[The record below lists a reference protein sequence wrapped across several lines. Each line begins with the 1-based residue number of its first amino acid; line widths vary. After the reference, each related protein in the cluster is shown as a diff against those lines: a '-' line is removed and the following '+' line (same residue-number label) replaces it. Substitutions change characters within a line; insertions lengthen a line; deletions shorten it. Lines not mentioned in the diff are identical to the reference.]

1 LPHFW
6 EEIGYDLS
14 MEYSNCG
21 VGFVASLKQELS
33 HDILLSGL
41 TALRNVEHRGGTDRS
56 GKIGDGAGVMTNIP
70 WGLFAKDH
78 DKYAVASLFAPKEN
92 DQFKKAIEV
101 FEKTFAH
108 YKLIVESYR
117 EVPLNESA
125 LDSSTIKSAPR
136 IIQAFILRPEH
147 CRTHNSFNE
156 LLYMAKQMVRGKQN
170 EVGLKGEL
178 FFTSLSSRTI
188 VYKAMATSGQL
199 EEFYPDLKNPKYKTR
214 FTIFHRR
221 FSTNT
226 LPSWDKVQ
234 PFRLIAHNGEINT
247 IEGNKTA
254 AFSREKAMGLEVDQL
269 LTHYGTSDSGNLN
282 GMAEAL
288 KYRSSIPHLN
298 EILAIMI
305 PPALSEKPAYYEFWS
320 RAMEPWDGP
329 ALVSF
334 CDGKRIG
341 ARLDRNGFR
350 PSRWHRTED
359 RFYLCSEA
367 GSFEIDP
374 KKIVRQGSLY
384 AGRSVTIH
392 LMTGE
397 VLFNNPEDSKLYKN
411 AIFDARLTKL
421 EYSTPLK
428 EISSKK
434 IDHYLSQFSITTE
447 DLQKETYPMIDDASE
462 PFGSMGD
469 TARLPVLSEIHRSL
483 YDYFFQNFAQVTN
496 PPLDYIREK
505 FVTDL
510 TINLG
515 RMPNIFEP
523 KEMIPPQEGL
533 ALKGPVLSL
542 GQLEQLKGSILKVAE
557 LDICFDVDKGEE
569 GFIESLELV
578 TENALL
584 AVRNSNTVLILSD
597 RDVSTKRAA
606 IPSILAMR
614 SIQMA
619 LNNKG
624 LNLRISIVIDTG
636 EVKNSHQ
643 VAVLIA
649 FGASAVCPYLALS
662 LARSR
667 ESTKLAD
674 YSADKKEQRMI
685 KAIENGLLK
694 VMAKRGISV
703 LRSYRGSELFTIIGL
718 AKEILNLF
726 FPQHQLT
733 FGGLEIKHL
742 VAEIIERSKISSN
755 NTGALISNFIYR
767 ENPGGKIGE
776 RHSLTSK
783 RSRMIH
789 KMLEHDF
796 NDSKALEIW
805 NQFNDELSTFPLNIR
820 DLLTFKLA
828 TEADQA
834 ESPDSTED
842 IVKRFGSGAMSF
854 GSISAESQRDL
865 ILAFRA
871 MGGRSNSGEGGENPY
886 YYTDGIT
893 AKIKQIASGRF
904 GVTAEYLVTGSEVQI
919 KIAQG
924 AKPGEGGQLMGIK
937 VNGDIAKARFSN
949 TGVDLISPPPQHD
962 IYSIEDLAQLIYE
975 IKQLKPDLK
984 ISVKLV
990 SGKNIGAIACGVVK
1004 AGADIIHVSGGNGGT
1019 GAAGL
1024 MSMKHTGLPFEIGL
1038 LEVHRELVRR
1048 GLRKF
1053 VILRTDGGL
1062 LTGSDIVKAGLLGAE
1077 EFEFG
1082 KMALVSQGCIMARI
1096 CHKNTCPKGIAT
1108 QDPKFKAKYS
1118 GRVEN
1123 TIKLFQYIAQDVVSI
1138 VASLGFSKFEDI
1150 IGRNDLLIFNERFKD
1165 FYSESN
1171 LNLDYF
1177 QKDSEHEIHSLEYTK
1192 VKYNQLNFDLL
1203 KEFQKSGS
1211 KLKTIKP
1218 IHSTDRAICTSLA
1231 GEMSLLKN
1239 VSAELEFHG
1248 SAGQGFAAFTCR
1260 GMSVKLF
1267 GEANDGVGKSMSGGK
1282 IIITPFKDCHL
1293 KAESNVLVGNACLYG
1308 ATAGEFFLNGLAGD
1322 RFAVRNSGALAI
1334 ILGAGLHACEYMT
1347 GGIVLILGSALTNI
1361 GSGMTGGVLYTI
1373 KSNASAINSDYL
1385 IETPMSVEDIKSI
1398 DRYLHKFETAVGQKC
1413 KVTVDNI
1420 RKFVPIGTNDSK

>member
-1 LPHFW
+1 
-6 EEIGYDLS
+6 

-21 VGFVASLKQELS
+21 VGFVTSLKKELS

-56 GKIGDGAGVMTNIP
+56 GKIGDGAGIMTNIP
-70 WGLFAKDH
+70 WELFKKDRE
-78 DKYAVASLFAPKEN
+78 KYAVASLFIPKEE
-92 DQFKKAIEV
+92 DRYKRAIEV

-108 YKLIVESYR
+108 YDLVVESYR
-117 EVPLNESA
+117 DVPLNTSA
-125 LDSSTIKSAPR
+125 LSQSIIDSAPR
-136 IIQAFILRPEH
+136 IIQAFILRPDH

-156 LLYMAKQMVRGKQN
+156 LLYMAKQMVRTKQKKA
-170 EVGLKGEL
+170 GLKGAF

-188 VYKAMATSGQL
+188 VYKAMATSEQL
-199 EEFYPDLKNPKYKTR
+199 EEFYPDLKNPLYKTR
-214 FTIFHRR
+214 FAIFHRR

-247 IEGNKTA
+247 IEGNKSA
-254 AFSREKAMGLEVDQL
+254 AFSREKSVGLKVDQL
-269 LTHYGTSDSGNLN
+269 LTHDGTSDSGNLN
-282 GMAEAL
+282 GMVEAL

-305 PPALSEKPAYYEFWS
+305 PPSHSKKPGYYQFWS

-350 PSRWHRTED
+350 PSRWHKTED

-374 KKIVRQGSLY
+374 KEIKQQGSLY

-397 VLFNNPEDSKLYKN
+397 VSFNNPEDSDLYKN
-411 AIFDARLTKL
+411 AVFDARLTNL
-421 EYSTPLK
+421 AYSSPSE
-428 EISSKK
+428 EISVEKV
-434 IDHYLSQFSITTE
+434 DYYLSQFLITSE
-447 DLQKETYPMIDDASE
+447 DLQKEINPMIDDGSE

-469 TARLPVLSEIHRSL
+469 TARLPVLSEVHRSI

-496 PPLDYIREK
+496 PPLDFIRER

-523 KEMIPPQEGL
+523 KEMIPPQKGI
-533 ALKGPVLSL
+533 ALDGPILSL
-542 GQLEQLKGSILKVAE
+542 GQLERLKDSFLKVAVI
-557 LDICFDVDKGEE
+557 DICFDVNSGEE
-569 GFIESLELV
+569 GFRESLIKI

-584 AVRNSNTVLILSD
+584 SVRDSHTVLILSD
-597 RDVSTKRAA
+597 RNVSNNRAP
-606 IPSILAMR
+606 IPSILVMR

-619 LNNKG
+619 LNDKG
-624 LNLRISIVIDTG
+624 INLRVSIVIDSG
-636 EVKNSHQ
+636 EIKNSHQ

-649 FGASAVCPYLALS
+649 FGASAVCPYLTLS
-662 LARSR
+662 LARMRISSNVS
-667 ESTKLAD
+667 E
-674 YSADKKEQRMI
+674 YSSDTKEQRSI
-685 KAIENGLLK
+685 TALENGLLK

-703 LRSYRGSELFTIIGL
+703 LRSYKGSELFTIIGF
-718 AKEILNLF
+718 AKEMLDSF
-726 FPQHQLT
+726 FPEHKLT
-733 FGGLEIKHL
+733 FGGLEIKNL
-742 VAEIIERSKISSN
+742 AAEILKRSVVASQ
-755 NTGALISNFIYR
+755 NTGAIKSHFIYK
-767 ENPGGKIGE
+767 EHPGGKIGE
-776 RHSLTSK
+776 KHSLTSK

-789 KMLEHDF
+789 KVLEYDF
-796 NDSKALEIW
+796 NKPEALELW
-805 NQFNDELSTFPLNIR
+805 NKFNEELSAFPLNIR
-820 DLLTFKLA
+820 DLLDFKTLPKEEQTKA
-828 TEADQA
+828 SRA
-834 ESPDSTED
+834 EKDTISD

-865 ILAFRA
+865 ILAFRD

-886 YYTDGIT
+886 YFESGIT
-893 AKIKQIASGRF
+893 ARVKQIASGRF
-904 GVTAEYLVTGSEVQI
+904 GVTAEYLVTGDEVQI

-937 VNGDIAKARFSN
+937 VNEDIAKARFSKV
-949 TGVDLISPPPQHD
+949 GVDLISPPPQHD

-975 IKQLKPDLK
+975 IKQLKSDLK
-984 ISVKLV
+984 VSVKLV

-1004 AGADIIHVSGGNGGT
+1004 AGADVIHVSGGNGGT

-1038 LEVHRELVRR
+1038 VEVHRELLAQ
-1048 GLRKF
+1048 GLREF
-1053 VILRTDGGL
+1053 VTLRADGGL
-1062 LTGSDIVKAGLLGAE
+1062 LTGSDIVKAALLGAE

-1082 KMALVSQGCIMARI
+1082 KMALVSQGCIMARV

-1123 TIKLFQYIAQDVVSI
+1123 TIKMFKYIAQDI
-1138 VASLGFSKFEDI
+1138 IEILTSLGFFKFEDI
-1150 IGRNDLLIFNERFKD
+1150 VGRNDLLGFNERFKD

-1177 QKDSEHEIHSLEYTK
+1177 KKDLKHEIHRVNYSEAN
-1192 VKYNQLNFDLL
+1192 YNQLNSELL
-1203 KEFQKSGS
+1203 EEFKKSGN
-1211 KLKTIKP
+1211 KLKTKKN
-1218 IHSTDRAICTSLA
+1218 IHSTVRAAGSSLA
-1231 GEMSLLKN
+1231 GKIALIKGS
-1239 VSAELEFHG
+1239 SAEVEFTG
-1248 SAGQGFAAFTCR
+1248 SAGQGFAAFTCS
-1260 GMSVKLF
+1260 GMNITLF

-1282 IIITPFKDCHL
+1282 IIINPSKEGRFNAD
-1293 KAESNVLVGNACLYG
+1293 SNVLVGNACLYG
-1308 ATAGEFFLNGLAGD
+1308 ATGGEFFLNGMAGD

-1334 ILGAGLHACEYMT
+1334 TLGAGLHACEYMT
-1347 GGIVLILGSALTNI
+1347 GGTVLILGPALTNI
-1361 GSGMTGGVLYTI
+1361 GSGMTGGVLYTLEE
-1373 KSNASAINSDYL
+1373 NAEEINSKYL
-1385 IETPMSVEDIKSI
+1385 IEAPMGQEDRALLDSTL
-1398 DRYLHKFETAVGQKC
+1398 DKFEKDIGTKC
-1413 KVTVDNI
+1413 NTKIEQI
-1420 RKFVPIGTNDSK
+1420 RKFVPL